1 MRFVSSAA
9 TAVSTSRAD
18 PNSPK
23 PMTSMNG
30 LWVHSG
36 HG

>member
-23 PMTSMNG
+23 PLTSMNWPG
-30 LWVHSG
+30 VQSG

>member
-9 TAVSTSRAD
+9 TAASTSRAD

-30 LWVHSG
+30 LGCQSG